1 MAKPRYSRIFLA
13 VLFVSSCTYSPPNFR
28 TVDLVVKQ
36 TVVVADDR
44 QSAEFVISNPM
55 KYDIICA
62 NPQIR
67 VVFDNP
73 RSYLDVGE
81 YVASLSGL
89 YVEAESKKELA
100 ISTRE
105 VYGGEQEV
113 EVQYAS
119 SFSHGSRCRWASVR
133 DFCSKT
139 HPEFAQLRIPE
150 AAKEEKCISFAAR
163 IEDGRL
169 LKDVENSSDSFR
181 TFLRRFFRYRGYLP
195 DPR

>member
-55 KYDIICA
+55 KYDIVCA

-105 VYGGEQEV
+105 VYG
-113 EVQYAS
+113 ANRR
-119 SFSHGSRCRWASVR
+119 SRFNTPHRFRMDR
-133 DFCSKT
+133 DVVGRV
-139 HPEFAQLRIPE
+139 FA
-150 AAKEEKCISFAAR
+150 ISAAR
-163 IEDGRL
+163 HIPSLRNFEYPRQRRKKSAFPL
-169 LKDVENSSDSFR
+169 RQESR
-181 TFLRRFFRYRGYLP
+181 TEGC
-195 DPR
+195 